1 MSEIPQSA
9 FQHVINGL
17 SKIKHTPQNDHQ
29 LFSSAMQLL
38 KDTFGTE
45 DLGIVVTEAL
55 KSESPESVINF
66 LTQLEHS
73 DLGVIAFGRSLS
85 LASALQAM
93 IDLRST
99 KILNLILEI
108 ILKSCTLSGDSSN
121 AEVDQTGSLFEKV
134 LRLIPSEDLTISERA
149 CKLTESII
157 ITSHTQQ
164 RLLAIMFSE
173 SSAYVTIEKN
183 IFLRFANIWARIM
196 GRDDNFF
203 NLCRTCGAAEAIV
216 SLCRSHDDILVQIV
230 AMELLTHF
238 AKTSSGLQYLFSTG
252 VIDWLVTLTS
262 SEEDATLLG
271 NQALRQLG
279 DIFATTSSKN
289 LMSNTIWSAIDES
302 IISRYMLSVRNYL
315 DSRSEADRLT
325 GDPNP
330 PRIIPLFSLL

>member
-29 LFSSAMQLL
+29 LYSSAMQLL
-38 KDTFGTE
+38 KNNFGTE
-45 DLGIVVTEAL
+45 DLGIVLIEAL
-55 KSESPESVINF
+55 KSESPESVNNF

-73 DLGVIAFGRSLS
+73 DIGVIAFGRSSSLS
-85 LASALQAM
+85 SALQAV
-93 IDLRST
+93 IDLRGT
-99 KILNLILEI
+99 KILNLVLEI

-121 AEVDQTGSLFEKV
+121 AVVDQTGSLFEKV
-134 LRLIPSEDLTISERA
+134 LRLIPSEDLTISGQA

-157 ITSHTQQ
+157 ITSQTQQ
-164 RLLAIMFSE
+164 SLLAIMYSE
-173 SSAYVTIEKN
+173 SCAYVSIEKN
-183 IFLRFANIWARIM
+183 IFLRFANIWARIL
-196 GRDDNFF
+196 GRDDNLF
-203 NLCRTCGAAEAIV
+203 NLCSTCGAAEAIV

-230 AMELLTHF
+230 AMELLIHF
-238 AKTSSGLQYLFSTG
+238 AKTSSGLQYLFSAG
-252 VIDWLVTLTS
+252 VIDWLVTVTS

-279 DIFATTSSKN
+279 DIFATSSSKN
-289 LMSNTIWSAIDES
+289 LISNKIWSAIDES

-325 GDPNP
+325 GDHNP
-330 PRIIPLFSLL
+330 PRVFLL